1 MKTPLSIYN
10 GLYGDD
16 SFPNSSEFIHI
27 EPLEQRSKIY
37 NWEIK
42 QHLHTNLIQL
52 FIIDCGQGKLYSE
65 KNQIL
70 IDGPTVL
77 LIPANTLHGFS
88 FETNISGYVFTISET
103 YFESIF
109 KDNLSVFYD
118 LNKLQMTS
126 FKMYLLEFEVINVF
140 KNFIMKEFSENLPE
154 KKSYLYSLFQL
165 LFLNIY
171 RQLIDQS
178 QSYSGAVNKNLKYIL
193 AFQKSVKLNFTTHKT
208 IFEYAQDL
216 NITVVHLNRVCQ
228 NVLQKSP
235 IQIIHE
241 HLILEAKKYL
251 LNTSYTVS
259 EIAYFLNFADPAY
272 FTRFFKKNIGV
283 SPSDFRKN

>member
-1 MKTPLSIYN
+1 MKTSLAIYN

-16 SFPNSSEFIHI
+16 TFPNSAEFIHI

-42 QHLHTNLIQL
+42 QHLHNNLIQL
-52 FIIDCGQGKLYSE
+52 FIIESGQGKLFSE

-70 IDGPTVL
+70 IDGPSVI

-88 FETNISGYVFTISET
+88 FDTNILGHVFTISET

-118 LNKLQMTS
+118 LNKLQLAS
-126 FKMYLLEFEVINVF
+126 FKLYLPEYDLINYF
-140 KNFIMKEFSENLPE
+140 KNLIIKELSENLSE
-154 KKSYLYSLFQL
+154 KKAYLLSLFQL

-171 RQLIDQS
+171 RQLINQS
-178 QSYSGAVNKNLKYIL
+178 HSSLTAVNKNLKYIL
-193 AFQKSVKLNFTTHKT
+193 AFQKNVKLNFTTHKT
-208 IFEYAQDL
+208 ILEYAQDL

-228 NVLQKSP
+228 IVLQKSP

-251 LNTSYTVS
+251 LNTSYSVS
-259 EIAYFLNFADPAY
+259 EIAYFLNFVDPAY
-272 FTRFFKKNIGV
+272 FTRFFRKNVGV